1 MNSNTRKYLFIALF
15 VAASLLT
22 IYFVYSLVAFG
33 SPLSKT
39 MRQHLVNGNEFHK
52 DSLFDKAA
60 ESYFKSEALDKD
72 NPVANYNLATN
83 IAVKNNA
90 LPKEDRNNDVVIDD
104 YLYADTVFTQVIAK
118 DTVKANVAN
127 SWRNMG
133 VMYHRIAND
142 KELDMLLVQK
152 IDSIAKNNPDA
163 DVDGYTPG
171 GDRYSLLK
179 AKKAYENS
187 LRIDPGNEETRY
199 NLAVVNYL
207 LKKERQQQQQNNQ
220 QQQQQEQQQ
229 QQQQQQEQQQQQQEQ
244 QQQQQQE
251 QQQQQQEKQEK
262 SERNLESIMQNEQ
275 QVRRK
280 VNEGEERKS
289 GSKKYFENNW

>member
-52 DSLFDKAA
+52 DSLFNKAA

-142 KELDMLLVQK
+142 KELDTLLVQK

-207 LKKERQQQQQNNQ
+207 LKKEQQQRQNQQQNQQQQQNNQ
-220 QQQQQEQQQ
+220 QQQQNNQQEQQE
-229 QQQQQQEQQQQQQEQ
+229 QQQEQQQQQ
-244 QQQQQQE
+244 

-280 VNEGEERKS
+280 VNEGEERKP

>member
-1 MNSNTRKYLFIALF
+1 MNSNTRKYLFVTLF

-22 IYFVYSLVAFG
+22 IYFVYSLIAFG

-72 NPVANYNLATN
+72 NPVASYNLATN

-90 LPKEDRNNDVVIDD
+90 LPKEGRNNDVVIDD
-104 YLYADTVFTQVIAK
+104 YLYADTVFSQVIAK
-118 DTVKANVAN
+118 DTVKANVAS

-152 IDSIAKNNPDA
+152 IDSISKNNPDA
-163 DVDGYTPG
+163 DIDGYTPG

-179 AKKAYENS
+179 AKEAYENS
-187 LRIDPGNEETRY
+187 LRIEPGNEETRY
-199 NLAVVNYL
+199 NLAVVNHL
-207 LKKERQQQQQNNQ
+207 LKKERQQQQNNQQQQQNNQ
-220 QQQQQEQQQ
+220 QQNNQQQQERQNEQQQEQQQ
-229 QQQQQQEQQQQQQEQ
+229 QQQQQQEQ
-244 QQQQQQE
+244 
-251 QQQQQQEKQEK
+251 QEK

-275 QVRRK
+275 QVRQK
-280 VNEGEERKS
+280 VNEGDERKAAS
-289 GSKKYFENNW
+289 RKYFENNW

>member
-207 LKKERQQQQQNNQ
+207 LKKEQQQRQNQQQNQQQQQNNQ
-220 QQQQQEQQQ
+220 QEQQEQQQ
-229 QQQQQQEQQQQQQEQ
+229 Q
-244 QQQQQQE
+244 

-275 QVRRK
+275 QVRQK